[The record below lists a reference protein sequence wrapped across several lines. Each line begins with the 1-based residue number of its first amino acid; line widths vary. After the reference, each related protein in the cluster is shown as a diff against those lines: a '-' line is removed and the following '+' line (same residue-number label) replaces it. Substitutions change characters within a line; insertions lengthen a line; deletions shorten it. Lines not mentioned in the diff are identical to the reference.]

1 MTLGGFAVKYLV
13 RVVAVAALVLVS
25 QVVQAGSQQPTTVP
39 TLSEAGLAVF
49 AISLAGVGVAL
60 IRRRRR

>member
-1 MTLGGFAVKYLV
+1 MKYLV

-25 QVVQAGSQQPTTVP
+25 QVVQAGNRQPTPVP